1 MIFVTVGTHE
11 QQFNRLITCV
21 DEMKENGLIK
31 EEVMIQT
38 GFSTYIPKSCQW
50 KKMLSYNEMQDYIQ
64 KARLVITHGG
74 PSSFVAPLQIGKI
87 PIVVPRQKEFGE
99 HVNDH
104 QLDFC
109 KAVEKRWG
117 NIIVV
122 EDIIDS
128 GRTLSYLTE
137 YLRIG
142 GAKSVKTC
150 TLLDKPSRR
159 EVDFTPDYRGVEIPD
174 EFVVGYGLDYA
185 EQYRALPYIGILKPE
200 IYSK

>member
-11 QQFNRLITCV
+11 QQFNRPITCV

-38 GFSTYIPKSCQW
+38 GFSTYIPKACQW
-50 KKMLSYNEMQDYIQ
+50 VKMLSYDEMQSYIR
-64 KARLVITHGG
+64 KARIIITHGG
-74 PSSFVAPLQIGKI
+74 PSSFVAPLQIGKV

-99 HVNDH
+99 HVNNH

-122 EDIIDS
+122 EDISKLQQTIREYD
-128 GRTLSYLTE
+128 TLVQKIKGSLQSNNAAFCE
-137 YLRIG
+137 KLEAIINEM
-142 GAKSVKTC
+142 V
-150 TLLDKPSRR
+150 
-159 EVDFTPDYRGVEIPD
+159 
-174 EFVVGYGLDYA
+174 
-185 EQYRALPYIGILKPE
+185 
-200 IYSK
+200 